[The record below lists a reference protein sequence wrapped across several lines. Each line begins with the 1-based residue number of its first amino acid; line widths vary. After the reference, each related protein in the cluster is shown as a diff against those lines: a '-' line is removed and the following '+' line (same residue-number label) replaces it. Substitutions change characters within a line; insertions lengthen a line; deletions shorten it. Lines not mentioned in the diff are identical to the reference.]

1 MSATLRPIITPF
13 AQYKFRRDAQFNP
26 LPRTMAIDIR
36 TAGMERCD
44 ADVREVSDA
53 GVLVFRSATLE
64 LIAWDDITWVRVAAL
79 DADGKR
85 TAVRVVRAD
94 DRIAA

>member
-1 MSATLRPIITPF
+1 MS
-13 AQYKFRRDAQFNP
+13 
-26 LPRTMAIDIR
+26 IDIR
-36 TAGMERCD
+36 TPGVERYD

-64 LIAWDDITWVRVAAL
+64 LIAWDDITWVRIAGL
-79 DADGKR
+79 DADGNR

-94 DRIAA
+94 MADAA